1 MECFWKSVRTFTYAP
16 FISFY
21 TFCLAS
27 VPSTLEIS
35 QFEAGSG
42 HCWKPLMSGSGSVY
56 KLGLRLQFLTS
67 FVAIGYVV
75 WGWFEFLGEKG
86 TTGITSS
93 HQERCD
99 VSVVSGMEPKS
110 MDDMLTPLE
119 SKGPVM
125 GPSIHGIIYDNL

>member
-1 MECFWKSVRTFTYAP
+1 MECFWKSVRTFTQTP
-16 FISFY
+16 FIPFALQAFPAPWRFHS
-21 TFCLAS
+21 LK
-27 VPSTLEIS
+27 LEIRHML
-35 QFEAGSG
+35 ETM
-42 HCWKPLMSGSGSVY
+42 PGSGSVY

-75 WGWFEFLGEKG
+75 WGWFEFL
-86 TTGITSS
+86 GITSS

-125 GPSIHGIIYDNL
+125 GPSIHGIIYDDNL